1 MENWL
6 VLGGGILLIACLYPP
21 ILGVVFGVACVM
33 LLTIVIGKII
43 GA

>member
-6 VLGGGILLIACLYPP
+6 VMGGAILLIACMYPP
-21 ILGVVFGVACVM
+21 FLGLVM
-33 LLTIVIGKII
+33 GAGAVIAVTIVIGKII

>member
-6 VLGGGILLIACLYPP
+6 VMGGAILLVACFYPP
-21 ILGVVFGVACVM
+21 FLGLVMGAGAVIVA
-33 LLTIVIGKII
+33 TIVVGKII